1 MRKIEMTFYNINPG
15 KAFVGLKFVLFEI
28 TTDESQIIYDWGF
41 AEWLGDQ
48 WGEVPTPENFTC
60 KVIRWADTVDP
71 DLLLKEESKIIK
83 I

>member
-1 MRKIEMTFYNINPG
+1 MRKIEMTFYNINPA
-15 KAFVGLKFVLFEI
+15 KLNPGLKFVLFEI

-41 AEWLGDQ
+41 AEWLGTE
-48 WGEVPTPENFTC
+48 WGEVPTPEGFTC

-71 DLLLKEESKIIK
+71 AELLKEESKIIK